1 MRRRKTFAKSPQS
14 VSAAR
19 GFARDT
25 LLDLPPEALEV
36 CELMVSELAT
46 NCVRHS
52 RTAFEVVIAR
62 RRDEV
67 RIEVSDR
74 AGGRPTV
81 RSPGPEEPSGRGL
94 KIVDMLSDAWGVDY
108 LSDRGKTVWCI
119 VSATAASAA

>member
-19 GFARDT
+19 SFARDA
-25 LLDLPPEALEV
+25 LLHLPPEALEV

-62 RRDEV
+62 RADEV

-74 AGGRPTV
+74 AAGRPTV
-81 RSPGPEEPSGRGL
+81 RSPKPEDPSGRGL
-94 KIVDMLSDAWGVDY
+94 RIVDMLSDDWGVDY
-108 LSDRGKTVWCI
+108 HAGLGKTVWCV